1 MCHHET
7 VWEAGHKYF
16 HQPVSPLSPGLHS
29 MLLSLSLKIQLVF
42 WFPWSWPICKGNVTL
57 GTRLNDTLTDL
68 VSFFPSILWW
78 KCKMLWMVHHNICQQ
93 KHAKNNN
100 LKQHTVCNA
109 CILLPE
115 LGRSLKQHMSDA
127 ITVILLGP
135 SVKAQDQDLLLSL
148 EQQLH
153 RGLWQIKLN
162 LLRLGE
168 FIWGVCLFYFKI
180 SSGMKPTVYFGYC
193 SREVWEKKA
202 FFLFYLFMLSEN
214 KQ

>member
-1 MCHHET
+1 MRLWT
-7 VWEAGHKYF
+7 Y
-16 HQPVSPLSPGLHS
+16 
-29 MLLSLSLKIQLVF
+29 SLFS
-42 WFPWSWPICKGNVTL
+42 
-57 GTRLNDTLTDL
+57 
-68 VSFFPSILWW
+68 PSILWW

-115 LGRSLKQHMSDA
+115 LERSLKQHMSDA

-162 LLRLGE
+162 LLKPGE
-168 FIWGVCLFYFKI
+168 FIWGVCFFYFKI
-180 SSGMKPTVYFGYC
+180 SSGMKPTVYFGCC

-202 FFLFYLFMLSEN
+202 FLFNLFMLSEN